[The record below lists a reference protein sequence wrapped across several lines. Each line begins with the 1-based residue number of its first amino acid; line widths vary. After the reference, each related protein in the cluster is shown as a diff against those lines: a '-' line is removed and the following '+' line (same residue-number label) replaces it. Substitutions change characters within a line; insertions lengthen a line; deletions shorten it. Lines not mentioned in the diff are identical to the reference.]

1 MVSDEYVEGIKKTMF
16 YKYNTDTENF
26 VDYYA
31 LYEPMSK
38 KQVNKYHHMH
48 RKKNVKNIF
57 KREFMVVENHFR
69 SKKETLSYASIFR

>member
-31 LYEPMSK
+31 LYEPMTK
-38 KQVNKYHHMH
+38 KQMIEKRNEFTATLFHDLCRELCPLDKALCVYQSA
-48 RKKNVKNIF
+48 KKLPLTWN
-57 KREFMVVENHFR
+57 
-69 SKKETLSYASIFR
+69 